1 MCGIAGIV
9 RFDRKPVKKESIQTM
24 LKTIK
29 HRGPDDQGVFVD
41 KNVGLGHVRLSIL
54 DLTEA
59 GHQPMTNS
67 TGRYTI
73 IQNGESYNYIELR
86 EELKALGYTFKTQTD
101 TEVVLNGYIEW
112 GEAVLERL
120 NGMFAMAIYD
130 KEAQTVFLARDRFGV
145 KPFYYYVDGEQMVF
159 ASEIP
164 AILEVMPGKPKAN
177 DNAIFDYLV
186 FNRTDQTEE
195 TFFEGIFKL
204 QHGCCM
210 TIPLKEL
217 GNERIRELGKKA
229 LPIRKWYDLAE
240 HVERVKKER
249 VRELGNEKLAK
260 ERYMELFKKAIEMR
274 LRSDVPWGVCL
285 SGGLDSSAITATI
298 IKELKKEDVHSFSA
312 VYRKGCWADES
323 QFIEEFEGIVPN
335 MHYVH
340 PDAEGLL
347 AHLDDYVR
355 IQGEPTPTVSPFALY
370 SVLNEAQ
377 KYVKVILDGQGSD
390 EALAGYE
397 YIPGLYYKTLFTHL
411 RWGRLAKEIVQ
422 YAKLHK
428 SWRHVKYMAFFLLP
442 SRMRT
447 KVRVAQ
453 RGYIDPAFVAKHKDS
468 VIADKLYG
476 AETMTE
482 MLVNHFEYK
491 LEHLCKWGDRDTMA
505 FGMEGRSPFLDK
517 DLVEYSIALQDKM
530 KIRGGYT
537 KFILREMMKGIMPEK
552 VRLRVDKRGF
562 SVPMDEWYRTEGFQK
577 VVKEILE
584 SESFAK
590 RGYFLPEEAKKL
602 YERHLRGEVNVA
614 KDIWKWVNL
623 ELWFRTYID

>member
-9 RFDRKPVKKESIQTM
+9 RFDKKPVKKENIVKM
-24 LKTIK
+24 LKVIK
-29 HRGPDDQGVFVD
+29 HRGPDDEGVFVD
-41 KNVGLGHVRLSIL
+41 GAVGLGHVRLSIL
-54 DLTEA
+54 DLTDA
-59 GHQPMTNS
+59 GHQPMTDS

-86 EELKALGYTFKTQTD
+86 EELKALGYSFKTQTD

-120 NGMFAMAIYD
+120 NGMFAMALYD

-164 AILEVMPGKPKAN
+164 AILEVMEGKPKAN
-177 DNAIFDYLV
+177 DEAIFDYLV
-186 FNRTDQTEE
+186 FNRTDQTED
-195 TFFEGIFKL
+195 TFFSGIYKL
-204 QHGCCM
+204 QHSCCI
-210 TIPLKEL
+210 TLDLKKEFTK
-217 GNERIRELGKKA
+217 ET
-229 LPIRKWYDLAE
+229 LPIHKWYDLSE
-240 HVERVKKER
+240 HVQQVKAEIGKWKGQEREH
-249 VRELGNEKLAK
+249 
-260 ERYMELFKKAIEMR
+260 YMELFKKAIELR
-274 LRSDVPWGVCL
+274 LGVCL

-411 RWGRLAKEIVQ
+411 KWGRLAKEIVQ
-422 YAKLHK
+422 YARLHK

-453 RGYIDPAFVAKHKDS
+453 RGYINPAFVAKHKDS

-537 KFILREMMKGIMPEK
+537 KFILREVMKGIMPEK

-590 RGYFLPEEAKKL
+590 RGYFVPEEAKKL

>member
-1 MCGIAGIV
+1 MCGIVGIV
-9 RFDRKPVKKESIQTM
+9 NFSSQTVKKAEIQAM
-24 LKTIK
+24 MKTIK
-29 HRGPDDQGVFVD
+29 HRGPDDEGIFVE

-54 DLTEA
+54 DLSCA
-59 GHQPMTNS
+59 GKQPMTDA

-86 EELKALGYTFKTQTD
+86 EELEAMGYTFKTQTD
-101 TEVVLNGYIEW
+101 TEVVLNGYIAW
-112 GEAVLERL
+112 GEKVLDKL
-120 NGMFAMAIYD
+120 NGMFALAIYD
-130 KEAQTVFLARDRFGV
+130 KEKQTLFIARDRFGV
-145 KPFYYYVDGEQMVF
+145 KPLYYHVGEGQLIF

-164 AILEVMPGKPKAN
+164 AILKALPNKPKAN

-195 TFFEGIFKL
+195 TFFADIFKL

-210 TIPLKEL
+210 TLNVSGL
-217 GNERIRELGKKA
+217 GVSGLVVSGKKD
-229 LPIRKWYDLAE
+229 LPIKKWYNLAE
-240 HVERVKKER
+240 HVQQVKAESGKWKG
-249 VRELGNEKLAK
+249 REK
-260 ERYMELFKKAIEMR
+260 ERYMELFKCAIEIR

-285 SGGLDSSAITATI
+285 SGGLDSSAITSTI
-298 IKELKKEDVHSFSA
+298 IKEMKEPDVNSYSA

-323 QFIEEFEGIVPN
+323 QFIEEFKGIVPH

-347 AHLDDYVR
+347 DHVMDYVR
-355 IQGEPTPTVSPFALY
+355 IQGEPTPDNSPYALY
-370 SVLNEAQ
+370 CVLEEAS
-377 KYVKVILDGQGSD
+377 KDVKVILDGQGSD

-411 RWGRLAKEIVQ
+411 KWGRLAKEIVQ

-447 KVRVAQ
+447 KVRVMQ
-453 RGYIDPAFVAKHKDS
+453 RGYIDPEFVAKHKDS
-468 VIADKLYG
+468 VIADKFYG
-476 AETMTE
+476 ANTMTE
-482 MLVNHFEYK
+482 MLVAHFEYK
-491 LEHLCKWGDRDTMA
+491 LEHLNKWGDRDTMA
-505 FGMEGRSPFLDK
+505 FGVEGRSPFLDK
-517 DLVEYSIALQDKM
+517 DLVEYSIALKDEL
-530 KIRGGYT
+530 KIKGGYT
-537 KFILREMMKGIMPEK
+537 KFILREVMKGIMPEK

-577 VVKEILE
+577 LLKEILE

-590 RGYFLPEEAKKL
+590 RGYFKPEEAKRL

-614 KDIWKWVNL
+614 KDIWKWINL
-623 ELWFRTYID
+623 ELWFRKYID

>member
-1 MCGIAGIV
+1 M
-9 RFDRKPVKKESIQTM
+9 
-24 LKTIK
+24 
-29 HRGPDDQGVFVD
+29 
-41 KNVGLGHVRLSIL
+41 
-54 DLTEA
+54 
-59 GHQPMTNS
+59 
-67 TGRYTI
+67 
-73 IQNGESYNYIELR
+73 
-86 EELKALGYTFKTQTD
+86 
-101 TEVVLNGYIEW
+101 
-112 GEAVLERL
+112 
-120 NGMFAMAIYD
+120 
-130 KEAQTVFLARDRFGV
+130 
-145 KPFYYYVDGEQMVF
+145 
-159 ASEIP
+159 
-164 AILEVMPGKPKAN
+164 
-177 DNAIFDYLV
+177 
-186 FNRTDQTEE
+186 
-195 TFFEGIFKL
+195 
-204 QHGCCM
+204 
-210 TIPLKEL
+210 
-217 GNERIRELGKKA
+217 
-229 LPIRKWYDLAE
+229 
-240 HVERVKKER
+240 ERVKKER
-249 VRELGNEKLAK
+249 VRELGNERLAK
-260 ERYMELFKKAIEMR
+260 ERYMELLKKAIEMR

-323 QFIEEFEGIVPN
+323 QFIEEFEGIVPH

-453 RGYIDPAFVAKHKDS
+453 RGYINPAFVAKHKDS

-505 FGMEGRSPFLDK
+505 FGMEGRSPFLDS

-537 KFILREMMKGIMPEK
+537 KFILREVMKGIMPEK

-577 VVKEILE
+577 EVMEILT
-584 SESFAK
+584 SESFAS
-590 RGYFLPEEAKKL
+590 RGYFVPEEAMKL
-602 YERHLRGEVNVA
+602 YKKHLAGEVNVF

-623 ELWFRTYID
+623 ELWFRRYID